1 MVIDM
6 NETKIRSI
14 EQVRRFLAGT
24 LDIEFLPPDLKPDA
38 RSLVRYAL
46 IHSVVRRFGYLRL
59 PRRDKSLI
67 LRYLQRFTGYS
78 AVQVKRLVRQVAID
92 PAQPLVKRYQPPAQ
106 PFATRFTPA
115 DILLLADVDK
125 AHGCLSGPATTHLLR
140 RAFTVFGDARFEPL
154 STLSASHLYNL
165 RKHPLYRRQRV
176 EIAKTRPVVSPIG
189 LRKKPDPQGLP
200 GTIRIDSV
208 HQGDLDGVKGVYYI
222 NAVDCVTQWEVVAC
236 TEKISE
242 AYLLP
247 VLAAMIEAFPFRIVG
262 FHSDNGSEYINYTVA
277 KLLNKLNIEQSKS
290 RPRHSNDNGLAETKN
305 AAVVRKTFGYS
316 HIPQRFAPAINVF
329 CQAHLNPYVNFHR
342 PCLFAVEH
350 IDEKGKCK
358 KTYPH
363 ALVMTPLEKLSA
375 ILTATANDT
384 TRVILREEITLI
396 DLQRQA
402 NAISDLDAAMAL
414 NSARA
419 KLFSSFNRRAA

>member
-208 HQGDLDGVKGVYYI
+208 HQGDLDGVKGVY
-222 NAVDCVTQWEVVAC
+222 
-236 TEKISE
+236 
-242 AYLLP
+242 
-247 VLAAMIEAFPFRIVG
+247 
-262 FHSDNGSEYINYTVA
+262 
-277 KLLNKLNIEQSKS
+277 
-290 RPRHSNDNGLAETKN
+290 
-305 AAVVRKTFGYS
+305 
-316 HIPQRFAPAINVF
+316 
-329 CQAHLNPYVNFHR
+329 
-342 PCLFAVEH
+342 
-350 IDEKGKCK
+350 
-358 KTYPH
+358 
-363 ALVMTPLEKLSA
+363 
-375 ILTATANDT
+375 
-384 TRVILREEITLI
+384 
-396 DLQRQA
+396 
-402 NAISDLDAAMAL
+402 
-414 NSARA
+414 
-419 KLFSSFNRRAA
+419 